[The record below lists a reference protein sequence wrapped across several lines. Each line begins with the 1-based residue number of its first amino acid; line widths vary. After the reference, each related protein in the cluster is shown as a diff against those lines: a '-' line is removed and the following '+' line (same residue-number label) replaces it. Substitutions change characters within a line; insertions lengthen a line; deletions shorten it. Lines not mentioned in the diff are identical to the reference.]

1 MQEAK
6 RLFDVAESDEMLQT
20 RFRNE
25 GITAI
30 INSVRIKKHVFNC
43 FKDHWERRVGIK
55 RSWFKRKVYLLN
67 AREKRGLKI

>member
-20 RFRNE
+20 RLRSE

-30 INSVRIKKHVFNC
+30 NNSVLINN
-43 FKDHWERRVGIK
+43 D
-55 RSWFKRKVYLLN
+55 
-67 AREKRGLKI
+67 